1 LWRQGHQT
9 FSGFIKARERP
20 GKGGGFWGRRNRKIN
35 PKTKK
40 KAKKIEQKTEN
51 KDSSK
56 TQKRPQQQR
65 RRGRKSEGGRQKKT
79 GGGRTNQNRNC
90 FPCFFSENRDEEK

>member
-40 KAKKIEQKTEN
+40 KQRKLNKKPRI
-51 KDSSK
+51 K
-56 TQKRPQQQR
+56 TQAKPIKGLSNR
-65 RRGRKSEGGRQKKT
+65 
-79 GGGRTNQNRNC
+79 GGGAENQR
-90 FPCFFSENRDEEK
+90 EEDRKRLGGKDEPE